1 MASLYLPSHKSYRKR
16 SWHSGK
22 EISLQVD
29 ESAVRRGYAQSL
41 FLIGIKK
48 SQTAPPN
55 GIVNFERF
63 YSKGVCKFDDLPG
76 KRQKNRVC
84 SSPDGCN
91 DALGDDQ
98 EMIQTRPMTPGKP
111 LFTGFS
117 A

>member
-63 YSKGVCKFDDLPG
+63 YSKGVCKFDDSPG
-76 KRQKNRVC
+76 ETPENGAVLNPHGC
-84 SSPDGCN
+84 SDTLAGRLRIDTIATA
-91 DALGDDQ
+91 DA
-98 EMIQTRPMTPGKP
+98 
-111 LFTGFS
+111 
-117 A
+117 